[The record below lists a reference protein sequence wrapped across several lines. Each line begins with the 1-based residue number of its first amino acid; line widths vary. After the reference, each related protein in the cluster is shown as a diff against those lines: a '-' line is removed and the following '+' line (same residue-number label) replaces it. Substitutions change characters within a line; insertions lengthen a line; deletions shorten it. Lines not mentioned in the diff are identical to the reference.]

1 MEAMEKAFQN
11 ADVNGDGVISVKEYH
26 RILKTNGVS
35 DAEIAH
41 LTNIVDKNKDGFIT
55 KEEFLRKSITR
66 HSSTGIV
73 SNDTDSKVNLAF
85 KIFDENHDGYV
96 TEKEMRNHSKIT
108 KSQTNAIFKMND
120 YDHDGKLNKKEF
132 QKFMTRSKSKSNE

>member
-1 MEAMEKAFQN
+1 MRFILAAL
-11 ADVNGDGVISVKEYH
+11 
-26 RILKTNGVS
+26 RIRYYFRAKTNVCY
-35 DAEIAH
+35 H
-41 LTNIVDKNKDGFIT
+41 LNRFIT

-108 KSQTNAIFKMND
+108 KSQVNVRFIISRF
-120 YDHDGKLNKKEF
+120 L
-132 QKFMTRSKSKSNE
+132 